1 MSTSGRPL
9 LAAERISRSFGAMA
23 GLRDASIS
31 IKEGQI
37 LGLVGDDGAGKST
50 LINLMMLGK
59 RDLDIFLFIQKYVL
73 MKRGALGTIRLG
85 RPHRDLDPHV
95 AGEVDELLDALALLE
110 LFGRC
115 RDAGR

>member
-1 MSTSGRPL
+1 
-9 LAAERISRSFGAMA
+9 MA
-23 GLRDASIS
+23 GLRNASIS
-31 IKEGQI
+31 IEEEQI
-37 LGLVGDDGAGKST
+37 LGLADDNLAGKST
-50 LINLMMLGK
+50 LINLIMLSK
-59 RDLDIFLFIQKYVL
+59 RDLDTFLFIQKYVL
-73 MKRGALGTIRLG
+73 MKQGALGTIRLG